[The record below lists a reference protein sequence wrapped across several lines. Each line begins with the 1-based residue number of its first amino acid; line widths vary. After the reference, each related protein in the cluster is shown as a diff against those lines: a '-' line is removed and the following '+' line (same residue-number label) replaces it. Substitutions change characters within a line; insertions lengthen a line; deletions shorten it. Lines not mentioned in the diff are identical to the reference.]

1 MGDVLK
7 NPHRRKILE
16 LLSTRKAATPKE
28 ISAELK
34 IGVPTVYYHL
44 ELMKGYVEK
53 TARGEFAATE
63 KGLELYKATLK
74 EGMSS
79 QKAPMGQIIPYRF
92 FSALASSPKRF
103 LLMSIAIGAVEYAFC
118 RLLLFRPYLMSYSRS
133 IDVQPLPF
141 YYVANIAAVFLL
153 LEAFSFLATRRLGG
167 ELPLLNGVMLSRL
180 PLMII
185 VVDPLLV
192 GNLQPLSLAVVALGQ
207 LASVYALSMSFSLSK
222 GIRQEVALII
232 CLVILYLNLFFYL

>member
-16 LLSTRKAATPKE
+16 ILSTRKAATPKE
-28 ISAELK
+28 ISEELK

-44 ELMKGYVEK
+44 ELMKGYVQK
-53 TARGEFAATE
+53 TARGEFSATE
-63 KGLELYKATLK
+63 RGLELYKATLK

-92 FSALASSPKRF
+92 FSALVSSPRRF
-103 LLMSIAIGAVEYAFC
+103 LLLSAAIGAGEYAFC

-133 IDVQPLPF
+133 IDVQSLPL
-141 YYVANIAAVFLL
+141 YYLANIAALFLI
-153 LEAFSFLATRRLGG
+153 LEAFSFLATKRLGG

-185 VVDPLLV
+185 VVDPLL

-207 LASVYALSMSFSLSK
+207 LASVYALSMSLSLSK
-222 GIRQEVALII
+222 GIRQEAALII

>member
-16 LLSTRKAATPKE
+16 LLSTRKVATPKE
-28 ISAELK
+28 ISGELK

-44 ELMKGYVEK
+44 ELMKGYVQK

-63 KGLELYKATLK
+63 RGLELYKATLK
-74 EGMSS
+74 EGISS
-79 QKAPMGQIIPYRF
+79 QKAVMGQVIPYRL
-92 FSALASSPKRF
+92 FSALASSPRRF
-103 LLMSIAIGAVEYAFC
+103 LLLSAAIGAGEYAFC
-118 RLLLFRPYLMSYSRS
+118 HFLLFRPYLMSYSRS
-133 IDVQPLPF
+133 IDVQSLPL
-141 YYVANIAAVFLL
+141 YYLANIAALFLI
-153 LEAFSFLATRRLGG
+153 LEAFSFLATKRLGG

-185 VVDPLLV
+185 VVDPLL
-192 GNLQPLSLAVVALGQ
+192 GNLQPLSLAAVAIGQ
-207 LASVYALSMSFSLSK
+207 LASVYALSMSLSLSK
-222 GIRQEVALII
+222 GIRQEAALIM

>member
-16 LLSTRKAATPKE
+16 LLSTRKVATPKE

-63 KGLELYKATLK
+63 RGLELYKATLK
-74 EGMSS
+74 EGISS
-79 QKAPMGQIIPYRF
+79 QKAPMGQVIPYRF
-92 FSALASSPKRF
+92 FSALASSPRRF
-103 LLMSIAIGAVEYAFC
+103 LLLSAAIGAGEYAFC
-118 RLLLFRPYLMSYSRS
+118 HFLLFRPYLMSYSRS
-133 IDVQPLPF
+133 IDVQSLPL
-141 YYVANIAAVFLL
+141 YYIANIAALFLI
-153 LEAFSFLATRRLGG
+153 LEAFSFLATKRLGG

-185 VVDPLLV
+185 AADPLL
-192 GNLQPLSLAVVALGQ
+192 GNLQPLSLAAVAIGQ
-207 LASVYALSMSFSLSK
+207 LASVYALSMSLSLSK
-222 GIRQEVALII
+222 GIRQEAALII